1 MTAKLISNRSASFRG
16 GADGIGGRNL
26 PDGII
31 GWVGMVNADAG
42 DVLYLSAADVTSN
55 DHPYLAYSLQAV
67 GGPVTVE
74 LTLQNVGTALN
85 PDPET
90 QANVSWCNSTVVTPG
105 TISTLVFGFSAM
117 KITFTDAGSEFY
129 VVSR

>member
-26 PDGII
+26 PDGIV
-31 GWVGMVNADAG
+31 GWVGMVASEAG

-67 GGPVTVE
+67 GGSVTVE

-85 PDPET
+85 PDPEV
-90 QANVSWCNSTVVTPG
+90 QSNIAWCNPTVVAPG
-105 TISTLVFGFSAM
+105 TISTLLFGFSAM
-117 KITFTDAGSEFY
+117 KITFAAAGSEFY

>member
-1 MTAKLISNRSASFRG
+1 MTAKVISNRSAYFRG

-31 GWVGMVNADAG
+31 GWVGVIASKAG
-42 DVLYLSAADVTSN
+42 DTLYLSAADVTSN

-67 GGPVTVE
+67 GGTVTVE
-74 LTLQNVGTALN
+74 LTLQNVGTSTN
-85 PDPET
+85 PDP
-90 QANVSWCNSTVVTPG
+90 NVQDNISWCNSITVTPG
-105 TISTLVFGFSAM
+105 TISTLLYGFAAM
-117 KITFTDAGSEFY
+117 KITFTDAGTEFY